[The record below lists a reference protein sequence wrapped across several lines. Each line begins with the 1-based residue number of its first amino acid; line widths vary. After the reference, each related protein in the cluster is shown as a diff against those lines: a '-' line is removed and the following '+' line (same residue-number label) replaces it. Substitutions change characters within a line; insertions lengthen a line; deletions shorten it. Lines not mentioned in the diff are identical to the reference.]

1 MVFIVQF
8 LRPVEPFVGH
18 YRPMGRRWGAVGESP
33 QLFYRY
39 RATMALMKPERLVG
53 ELCLLAERLG
63 LEVRRESLDG
73 APQGGLCVLRG
84 RAMVLLDES
93 LPATD
98 QAEVLAAALAQ
109 AGHVSPS
116 QPQTAADLESL
127 YILPEVRQ
135 YLDRFA
141 DES

>member
-1 MVFIVQF
+1 
-8 LRPVEPFVGH
+8 
-18 YRPMGRRWGAVGESP
+18 
-33 QLFYRY
+33 
-39 RATMALMKPERLVG
+39 MASMTPKRLVG

-73 APQGGLCVLRG
+73 APGGLCVLRG
-84 RAMVLLDES
+84 RAMILLDES

-109 AGHVSPS
+109 AGRLSPS
-116 QPQTAADLESL
+116 QPQTAADLESV

-141 DES
+141 DDS

>member
-1 MVFIVQF
+1 
-8 LRPVEPFVGH
+8 
-18 YRPMGRRWGAVGESP
+18 
-33 QLFYRY
+33 
-39 RATMALMKPERLVG
+39 MASMTPKRLLG

-63 LEVRRESLDG
+63 LEVRRESLDA
-73 APQGGLCVLRG
+73 APGGLCVLRG

-93 LPATD
+93 LPATE
-98 QAEVLAAALAQ
+98 QTEVLAAALAQ
-109 AGHVSPS
+109 AGCLSPSPS
-116 QPQTAADLESL
+116 QQQTAADLESV

>member
-1 MVFIVQF
+1 
-8 LRPVEPFVGH
+8 
-18 YRPMGRRWGAVGESP
+18 
-33 QLFYRY
+33 
-39 RATMALMKPERLVG
+39 MAGMTPERLVG

-73 APQGGLCVLRG
+73 APGGLCVLRG

-93 LPATD
+93 LPATE
-98 QAEVLAAALAQ
+98 QTEVLAAALAQ
-109 AGHVSPS
+109 AGHMSPS
-116 QPQTAADLESL
+116 QTAADLESV